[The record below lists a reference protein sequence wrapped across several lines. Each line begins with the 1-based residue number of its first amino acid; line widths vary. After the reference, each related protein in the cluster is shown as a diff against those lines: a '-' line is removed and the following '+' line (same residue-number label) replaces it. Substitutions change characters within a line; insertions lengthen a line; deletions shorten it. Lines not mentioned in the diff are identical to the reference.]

1 MRVSSRG
8 SAPGPAC
15 SVGAVAWGPPG
26 SAAPL
31 PGPAEAP
38 AAGSPA
44 RAGGGVSEGLH
55 GDEGD
60 EAAGEAGARWDV
72 ALRLLRVG
80 AFGVVSSGVP
90 TRTRRPEEG
99 ALGDAGE
106 TGGTGPA
113 GGGGISC
120 AAGAARPVGTGSAG
134 AIGPEAGEAAARP
147 EAGGIGCPE
156 SRESLAPVSERM
168 AGAPP
173 VTSCRGESLA
183 PVSERVRGSGAA
195 GPRIPSRAMGADRTA
210 GSGAEEAG
218 GADASAPGAGSGGE
232 SSLPM
237 PGVGGEEGAPVGIED
252 GTADEAC
259 GDTDVGRSALP
270 LAGVRGCADHAAFP
284 ASLGPGP
291 RRGRSARDDRRPV
304 RVRQRVS
311 VSTNPASPLPAGI
324 SGVRATRAAARP
336 SPGVVEPSAVT
347 TRAPIAASPGVLPVH
362 ARTMMTSARS
372 STAEMTASGVHPL
385 SRPSAAGG
393 TRRIARSMAA
403 APISSG
409 LVGRRWRTPA
419 PPPAL
424 PVTLGASVVLIVSW
438 SRVLTAAS

>member
-1 MRVSSRG
+1 
-8 SAPGPAC
+8 
-15 SVGAVAWGPPG
+15 
-26 SAAPL
+26 
-31 PGPAEAP
+31 
-38 AAGSPA
+38 
-44 RAGGGVSEGLH
+44 
-55 GDEGD
+55 
-60 EAAGEAGARWDV
+60 
-72 ALRLLRVG
+72 
-80 AFGVVSSGVP
+80 
-90 TRTRRPEEG
+90 
-99 ALGDAGE
+99 
-106 TGGTGPA
+106 
-113 GGGGISC
+113 
-120 AAGAARPVGTGSAG
+120 
-134 AIGPEAGEAAARP
+134 
-147 EAGGIGCPE
+147 
-156 SRESLAPVSERM
+156 M

-173 VTSCRGESLA
+173 VTSCRGESPA

-218 GADASAPGAGSGGE
+218 GADASAPGAGPGGE
-232 SSLPM
+232 SSPPM
-237 PGVGGEEGAPVGIED
+237 PGVGGEEGAPVSIEE

-270 LAGVRGCADHAAFP
+270 LAGVRGCADHAVFP